1 MSIGAKI
8 QQLRKAAG
16 LSQEQLADL
25 IGISRQA
32 VSKWETDQSTP
43 DVDKLLLLCSTFH
56 VSSDALLGTCV
67 SGNPSDSCYSPVNT
81 KLEACVKMNFQRRC
95 FTAGWITA
103 LVGVV
108 LLIAEYFS
116 LFFLKNAAIKLDF
129 ETNSG
134 LGFYNNAMEYAA
146 VPPMPVIFGIT
157 IALIAIGGLIAVASL
172 VFTRFMQKSK
182 KAWCILP
189 IRKPVSKTPPANR

>member
-1 MSIGAKI
+1 MSLGTKI
-8 QQLRKAAG
+8 KQLRKAAG

-25 IGISRQA
+25 IGMSRQA

-43 DVDKLLLLCSTFH
+43 DVDKLLLLCDTFH
-56 VSSDALLGTCV
+56 VSPDELLGVCV
-67 SGNPSDSCYSPVNT
+67 LGNESDSCSSRMNT
-81 KLEACVKMNFQRRC
+81 KLAECVKMNFQRRC

-116 LFFLKNAAIKLDF
+116 LFILKNAAIKLDF

-146 VPPMPVIFGIT
+146 VPPMPIIFGIT
-157 IALIAIGGLIAVASL
+157 IAVIAIGALIAVASL

-182 KAWCILP
+182 KE
-189 IRKPVSKTPPANR
+189 

>member
-1 MSIGAKI
+1 MSLGTNI

-25 IGISRQA
+25 IGVSRQA

-43 DVDKLLLLCSTFH
+43 DVDKLLLLCDTFH
-56 VSSDALLGTCV
+56 VSSDELLGTCV
-67 SGNPSDSCYSPVNT
+67 SDNGSDSSYSPVNT
-81 KLEACVKMNFQRRC
+81 ILEKCVKMNFQRRC
-95 FTAGWITA
+95 FTAGWLTA

-108 LLIAEYFS
+108 LLIAECFS
-116 LFFLKNAAIKLDF
+116 LFILKNAAIKLDF

-146 VPPMPVIFGIT
+146 VPPMPIIFGIT
-157 IALIAIGGLIAVASL
+157 IAVIAIGALIAVASL

-182 KAWCILP
+182 KE
-189 IRKPVSKTPPANR
+189 